1 MHERWPQPQGDAELS
16 AFLNNLDKFCR
27 QEIRPNF
34 RKITE
39 EARFPHEL
47 MSGLADLGLFTIS
60 IPKDYDGVEW
70 GAVSAAWVGRRLAY
84 ESGGMFLNYTV
95 GSTLSVLPIVLSG
108 SDAQKSSL
116 LPYVAYGERFGCFM
130 LSGENGGSDPRNMS
144 MRAEKLPDGSW
155 KLNGRKTWITGAGA
169 AHFGIV
175 LALTGAKR
183 FSAFLIQ
190 HDLGIEHIHGIAIN
204 KIAKR
209 VQQCAPFYS
218 VQFDDVILPPEAL
231 IGIEGDGYGTI
242 LGTLDGGRIGIA
254 AQAIGMGKRVYDDAF
269 AYVCERKLFG
279 KRLIDL
285 DGVRR
290 RFDRAER
297 MLNHAWD
304 VTLEAARLRD
314 DREPHRLEAARAKL
328 VATEIAFKVA
338 DTLMR
343 SHGAMGYV
351 AETDYLQWKNDIDVT
366 RVYEGANEV
375 MRYVI
380 AVEEEKRRQAQLAI
394 TT

>member
-1 MHERWPQPQGDAELS
+1 MHERWPQPHGDADLS
-16 AFLNNLDKFCR
+16 AFLMSLDRFCL

-39 EARFPHEL
+39 EARFPYEI
-47 MSGLADLGLFTIS
+47 MSGLSELGLFLIS
-60 IPKDYDGVEW
+60 IPEAYGGVGW
-70 GAVSAAWVGRRLAY
+70 NTQRSAWVGRRLAY

-95 GSTLSVLPIVLSG
+95 GSTLSVLPIALSG
-108 SDAQKSSL
+108 SDDQKWSI
-116 LPYVAYGERFGCFM
+116 LPRVAVGRNYGCFM
-130 LSGENGGSDPRNMS
+130 LSEENGGSDPRNMS
-144 MRAEKLPDGSW
+144 MRAKMQPDGSW

-175 LALTGAKR
+175 LALTETKR

-190 HDLGIEHIHGIAIN
+190 HDLGIAHIPGVTIT

-209 VQQCAPFYS
+209 VHQCAPFYS
-218 VQFDDVILPPEAL
+218 VQFDDVTLPPEAV

-242 LGTLDGGRIGIA
+242 LGTLDGGRIGIGV
-254 AQAIGMGKRVYDDAF
+254 QAIGMGERVYDDAF
-269 AYVCERKLFG
+269 AYASERKLYG
-279 KRLIDL
+279 KKLIEL

-290 RFDRAER
+290 RFERAER
-297 MLNHAWD
+297 MLNHAWSM
-304 VTLEAARLRD
+304 TLEAARLRD
-314 DREPHRLEAARAKL
+314 AGAPHRLEAARAKL

-338 DTLMR
+338 DNLMR

-351 AETDYLQWKNDIDVT
+351 AETDYLQWKEDIDVT
-366 RVYEGANEV
+366 RVYEGPNEV

-380 AVEEEKRRQAQLAI
+380 ASEEAKRRQAQC
-394 TT
+394 TTVP

>member
-1 MHERWPQPQGDAELS
+1 MHERWPQPKGDTDLS
-16 AFLNNLDKFCR
+16 WFLSQLDRFCI

-47 MSGLADLGLFTIS
+47 MSGLSDIGLLTIS
-60 IPKDYDGVEW
+60 IPEAYGGVGW
-70 GAVSAAWVGRRLAY
+70 GAERAAWVGRRLAY

-95 GSTLSVLPIVLSG
+95 GSTLSVSPIVLAG
-108 SDAQKSSL
+108 SDALKKII
-116 LPYVAYGERFGCFM
+116 LPRVASGKNFGSFM
-130 LSGENGGSDPRNMS
+130 LSEENGGSDPRNMS
-144 MRAEKLPDGSW
+144 TRAVKQSDGGW
-155 KLNGRKTWITGAGA
+155 KVNGRKTWITGAGA

-175 LALTGAKR
+175 LANTGAKR
-183 FSAFLIQ
+183 FSTFLIQ
-190 HDLGIEHIHGIAIN
+190 HDEGIAKIPGITIT

-231 IGIEGDGYGTI
+231 IGIEGEGYGTM
-242 LGTLDGGRIGIA
+242 LGTLDAGRIGIA
-254 AQAIGMGKRVYDDAF
+254 VQSIGMGDRVYDDALTY
-269 AYVCERKLFG
+269 ACERRLYG

-297 MLNHAWD
+297 MLNHAWN
-304 VTLEAARLRD
+304 VTVEAARLRD
-314 DREPHRLEAARAKL
+314 AGAPHRLEAARAKL

-338 DTLMR
+338 DNLMR
-343 SHGAMGYV
+343 FHGAMGYV
-351 AETDYLQWKNDIDVT
+351 AETDYLQWKSDIDVT
-366 RVYEGANEV
+366 RVYEGSNEV

-380 AVEEEKRRQAQLAI
+380 AVETERRRQAQLAI
-394 TT
+394 TL